1 MAAIHRITIRPSTGF
16 RALGLAELW
25 SSVDL
30 LYFLVWRDVKV
41 RYKQTL
47 LGAAWAVL
55 QPLMT
60 MGVFT
65 LFFGRLSK
73 MPSDSVPYSLFCY
86 TALVPWMFFANGVT
100 AAANSLITNAN
111 LLKKVYFPRLILPLA
126 SVGGVLM
133 DLAIAF
139 SVLVVMALAYGFF
152 PTARVLL
159 VPLVILLA
167 IISAVAAGLWLAAVN
182 IKFRDV
188 RYALPF
194 LIQFWMF
201 ATPIA
206 YPSSL
211 IKNEIYRTLYGL
223 NPMTGVVEGM
233 RWALLDTDQTPGPM
247 IAVSSAIAVF
257 AMVTGA
263 FYFRR
268 VERSFADVA

>member
-126 SVGGVLM
+126 S
-133 DLAIAF
+133 AF